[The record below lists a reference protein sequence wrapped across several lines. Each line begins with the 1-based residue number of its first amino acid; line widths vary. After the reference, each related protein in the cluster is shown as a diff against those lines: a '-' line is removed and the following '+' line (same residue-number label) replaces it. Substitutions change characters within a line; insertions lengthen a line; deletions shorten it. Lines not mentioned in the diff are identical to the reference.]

1 MLVEVMRS
9 PELLKALTGSC
20 LKGACDSTLDKL
32 PHDVRNKL
40 FHLDKL
46 QRKGYD
52 VEELR
57 QQIIKKYDV

>member
-9 PELLKALTGSC
+9 PELLKALTGSS

-32 PHDVRNKL
+32 PHDVRSKL

-57 QQIIKKYDV
+57 Q